1 MRSTNRLRVAFASAS
16 TLASRGAAEMGGGR
30 KRGRTQ
36 RRHFKQGRE
45 NVWKYGNKEA
55 RPDDPSAADKPNPT
69 WQPFA
74 TQNANFDEYYKVYSQ
89 HILEQHIVPEDEW
102 EDFISMLRKPL
113 PAAFRINSSFLSGHP
128 PCIAHLAY
136 FSSTIAVLAENYSS
150 GQFCKDILLQLEN
163 DFITSLKHE
172 VNDECEVEAIRS
184 LPWYPDNLAWHL
196 NFSRMQL
203 RKSQTLERF
212 HEFLKQENEV
222 GNITRQEAVSMV
234 VPPLFLDVHPD
245 HYVLDMCAAPGSK
258 TFQLL
263 EMIHHSIEP
272 GLLPNGLVVIANDV
286 DVQRCNLLIHQTKRM
301 STANLVVTNHEAQYF
316 PTYPCVKDYKETLKG
331 EKELMKG
338 SLQFDRILC
347 DVPCSG
353 DGTLRKAPDIWR
365 KWNAGMG
372 NGLHRLQVEIAMRGN
387 NIMTLFHTGFSN
399 TLSLLKLLKLPDSVL
414 MSIYMYL
421 ALKCEFQYIHFAQTG
436 VALLKVGGRM
446 VYSTCS
452 MNPVENEAVVAEVLR
467 RSANSI
473 KLLDVS
479 GELSELVR
487 RPGLKTW
494 KVGLELY
501 CPTQLKDRGLWL
513 ASHKDVP
520 QYRRGV
526 IVPSMF
532 PSGKSHDEILK
543 YDGQEN
549 AEILGSNSFA
559 ENVNKGVNH
568 SESVCVQHQA
578 LCKNLVDN
586 APLTESCTIESKI
599 EEVSSESVSIEKH
612 HSYFREVSEFP
623 LENCMRILPHDQN
636 TGAFFIAVFE
646 KLSPLMVAPIKP
658 ARQSAVSGD
667 ASPDDGENLVVEC
680 NDKIDL
686 SSSSQ
691 DGLINNASLAT
702 IDVDTKVEKSPAVSD
717 NDAVSIHTRG
727 TNLNEA
733 RVTNEE
739 ERLPSETKAAKGK
752 LQTEGKWRGV
762 DPVVFFKNHAII
774 NSIRSYYGISDSF
787 PLDDHLVTRNT
798 DPNHIKRI
806 YYISKSVNNI
816 LQLNIQSGERL
827 KITSLGLKIFERQK
841 SSDKSYPCSFR
852 LSSEGLPLLLP
863 YIKRQILY
871 APLADFQLLLKHR
884 TVKFTDFVDASF
896 SERASSL
903 MPGCCVLCL
912 NEGDEPRGDEVVVD
926 SSTIAIICWKG
937 KTNLSILLSPS
948 DGQELLERVAL
959 RFGIQSGI
967 SSQTK
972 EDGKDEI
979 DELENSSPG
988 SMNGSDVADEE
999 VALMEM

>member
-1 MRSTNRLRVAFASAS
+1 
-16 TLASRGAAEMGGGR
+16 MGGGR

-55 RPDDPSAADKPNPT
+55 RPDDPSAADQPNPT

-74 TQNANFDEYYKVYSQ
+74 TQNANFDEYYK
-89 HILEQHIVPEDEW
+89 EQHIVPEDEW
-102 EDFISMLRKPL
+102 EEFISMLRKPL
-113 PAAFRINSSFLSGHP
+113 PAAFRINSS
-128 PCIAHLAY
+128 
-136 FSSTIAVLAENYSS
+136 

-163 DFITSLKHE
+163 DFIKSLKHE

-234 VPPLFLDVHPD
+234 PPLFLDVHPD

-272 GLLPNGLVVIANDV
+272 GLLPNGLVIANDV

-316 PTYPCVKDYKETLKG
+316 PTFPCVKDYKETLKG
-331 EKELMKG
+331 EKELVKS

-372 NGLHRLQVEIAMRGN
+372 NGLHRLQVEIAMRG
-387 NIMTLFHTGFSN
+387 
-399 TLSLLKLLKLPDSVL
+399 
-414 MSIYMYL
+414 
-421 ALKCEFQYIHFAQTG
+421 

-467 RSANSI
+467 RSGDSI

-487 RPGLKTW
+487 RPGFKTW
-494 KVGLELY
+494 K
-501 CPTQLKDRGLWL
+501 LKDRGLWL

-568 SESVCVQHQA
+568 SENVCVQHQT
-578 LCKNLVDN
+578 LCENLLDN
-586 APLTESCTIESKI
+586 APLTGSCTIENKL
-599 EEVSSESVSIEKH
+599 EEVSGESVSIEKY

-646 KLSPLMVAPIKP
+646 KLSPLMVAPTKP
-658 ARQSAVSGD
+658 ARQLAVSGD
-667 ASPDDGENLVVEC
+667 ASPDDGENLVDEC

-691 DGLINNASLAT
+691 DGLIISASLAT
-702 IDVDTKVEKSPAVSD
+702 IDVDTKVEKSSAVLD
-717 NDAVSIHTRG
+717 NDAVSIHTTG

-739 ERLPSETKAAKGK
+739 ESLPPETKAVKGK
-752 LQTEGKWRGV
+752 LKTEGKWRGV
-762 DPVVFFKNHAII
+762 DPVVFFQNHAII
-774 NSIRSYYGISDSF
+774 SSIRSYYGISDSF
-787 PLDDHLVTRNT
+787 PLDGHLVTRNT

-827 KITSLGLKIFERQK
+827 KITSLGLKVFERQK

-871 APLADFQLLLKHR
+871 APLADFQLLLKNR

-896 SERASSL
+896 SEKASSL
-903 MPGCCVLCL
+903 MMPGCCVLCL
-912 NEGDEPRGDEVVVD
+912 DEGDEARGDEVVVD
-926 SSTIAIICWKG
+926 STTIAIICWKG

-967 SSQTK
+967 SSRAK

-979 DELENSSPG
+979 DELENSSTG
-988 SMNGSDVADEE
+988 SMNGSEAAGEE